1 MFEKVNIE
9 VKGVIENMAWFTGD
23 DGVRYEL
30 FGVGGGAHLAQR
42 LGVELIGQVPM
53 TIPMREGSDTG
64 RPIMAIDP
72 DSEASQTFIRMAEW
86 VESHAPTKRTH
97 PELKII

>member
-1 MFEKVNIE
+1 
-9 VKGVIENMAWFTGD
+9 
-23 DGVRYEL
+23 
-30 FGVGGGAHLAQR
+30 
-42 LGVELIGQVPM
+42 M

-64 RPIMAIDP
+64 RPIMAVDP